1 MSRMAF
7 AMVPSAWAKRKPALF
22 TEHEAAREAGRGL
35 IVEEV
40 AESEDKLVYQG
51 LSHFSWRRE
60 KGAATAA
67 ILILF
72 ALTIISNKAQRRA
85 GLRSNNL
92 VAATYEDIQ
101 RVAPLSRK
109 LIARGLQLLRAVEAI
124 RIERA
129 GNASV
134 YALQGIDQPGKWCKL
149 PQQYLCNSFPHM
161 HQLKHYFEHI
171 KRPGSLHALKLY
183 MLLLALRDN
192 VSNIARCGYDL
203 IGEYTLLR
211 REDISDAIQLLIAT
225 QLIRFAYDSESENRK
240 GDPAHNRYFILGLK

>member
-1 MSRMAF
+1 MAF
-7 AMVPSAWAKRKPALF
+7 AMIPSAWAKRKPTMF
-22 TEHEAAREAGRGL
+22 TAHDAAREAGRGL
-35 IVEEV
+35 IVQDVEG
-40 AESEDKLVYQG
+40 SLDKLVYQG

-60 KGAATAA
+60 KSAATAA

-85 GLRSNNL
+85 GIRSNNL
-92 VAATYEDIQ
+92 VAATYESIQ
-101 RVAPLSRK
+101 QVAPLSRK
-109 LIARGLQLLRAVEAI
+109 LIARGLQLLREVEAI

-134 YALQGIDQPGKWCKL
+134 YALVGIDQPGKWCML
-149 PQQYLCNSFPHM
+149 PQQYLCNSFPYM

-171 KRPGSLHALKLY
+171 KRPGSLNALKLY
-183 MLLLALRDN
+183 MLLLSLRENASN
-192 VSNIARCGYDL
+192 VARCSYDM
-203 IGEYTLLR
+203 IAEYTGLR

-240 GDPAHNRYFILGLK
+240 GDPAHNRYYILGLR